1 VAATNI
7 DLQRAVEAQHFRA
20 DLYWRLS
27 VATLDLPP
35 LRERPGDVLPLARHF
50 VSVYGPRLGLT
61 HVQFSDA
68 AQAALQTYIWPGNV
82 RELENVVHFGLIVC
96 RGGVI
101 EPEDLKLVH
110 SRRTSGA
117 LAPAPVPAP
126 APVAVSA
133 GNTALAT
140 PGRAGQDAADDLV
153 AVIERLLTRGTD
165 NLFDELEGTLVRC
178 AFRFSHENQVRA
190 ARALGV
196 TRNTMRTLLKRYG
209 LLVDAADS
217 ELPQSLAG

>member
-1 VAATNI
+1 
-7 DLQRAVEAQHFRA
+7 
-20 DLYWRLS
+20 
-27 VATLDLPP
+27 
-35 LRERPGDVLPLARHF
+35 
-50 VSVYGPRLGLT
+50 
-61 HVQFSDA
+61 
-68 AQAALQTYIWPGNV
+68 
-82 RELENVVHFGLIVC
+82 
-96 RGGVI
+96 
-101 EPEDLKLVH
+101 
-110 SRRTSGA
+110 
-117 LAPAPVPAP
+117 
-126 APVAVSA
+126 VAVSA